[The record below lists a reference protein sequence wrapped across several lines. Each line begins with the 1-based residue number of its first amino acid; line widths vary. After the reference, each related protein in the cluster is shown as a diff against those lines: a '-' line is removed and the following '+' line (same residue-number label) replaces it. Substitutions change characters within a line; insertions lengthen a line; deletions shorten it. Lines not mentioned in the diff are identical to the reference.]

1 MTQFTAEHGVFSDV
15 NLEINLSSI
24 ILIKLYFN
32 P

>member
-1 MTQFTAEHGVFSDV
+1 MTQFTAEHGVFSDA